1 MTNPEGLSR
10 GFGFVAYSSPE
21 EALKAVSL
29 QPYSQSDY
37 IFIYLYIFKLYSCK
51 FEMIIFIF
59 R

>member
-29 QPYSQSDY
+29 QSFSQSVY
-37 IFIYLYIFKLYSCK
+37 IFIYMFFNCTHVHL
-51 FEMIIFIF
+51 